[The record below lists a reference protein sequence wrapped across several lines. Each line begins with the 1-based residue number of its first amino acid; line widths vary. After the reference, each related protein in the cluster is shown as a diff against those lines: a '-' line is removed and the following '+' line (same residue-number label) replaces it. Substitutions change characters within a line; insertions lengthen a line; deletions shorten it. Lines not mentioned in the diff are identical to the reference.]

1 MERIQHIIHTNFD
14 ETQQEIVDNIA
25 KQAFLRG
32 KVDALHNLEEWFS
45 EYSSDYI
52 SIADLIKAFQKTRL
66 VVAEGLK

>member
-25 KQAFLRG
+25 KQAFVRG
-32 KVDALHNLEEWFS
+32 KIDALYQLEDWFTEFS
-45 EYSSDYI
+45 GSHI
-52 SIADLIKAFQKTRL
+52 SKEDLIKAFKQTRL